1 MCFSID
7 RLLPATDPD
16 TQLTKKNTVFSCF
29 VSNFWWIHEPSS
41 TTIIHTFNYREN
53 YSRISLYA
61 SEVKMQRRCL
71 SLWRKRTFVKVAT
84 PTVSQ
89 TVCCQSLHRVLLVVD
104 LIHLCFEV
112 KQIQRMTCIS
122 ASTYF
127 QQWPLRSLRT
137 WLTGSIHCVLEAFI
151 FKNALVLGKGKD
163 SVAVWQPKSELKDA
177 KFVIRVDILRPSLWL
192 SSYFIAKSREAL
204 VHSLLKWEWN
214 FIVCLHVQSMIP
226 GIIYT
231 VHPT

>member
-1 MCFSID
+1 MLFRTFDGYMNHHLPPSFIRSI
-7 RLLPATDPD
+7 
-16 TQLTKKNTVFSCF
+16 
-29 VSNFWWIHEPSS
+29 IE
-41 TTIIHTFNYREN
+41 
-53 YSRISLYA
+53 RITPESPLYA
-61 SEVKMQRRCL
+61 SEVKLQRRHL

-89 TVCCQSLHRVLLVVD
+89 TVCCKSLHRVLLVVD

-112 KQIQRMTCIS
+112 KQIQGMTCIS
-122 ASTYF
+122 SSTYF
-127 QQWPLRSLRT
+127 QHWPLRRLRT
-137 WLTGSIHCVLEAFI
+137 WLAGSIHCVLEAFI
-151 FKNALVLGKGKD
+151 FKNALVFGKGKD
-163 SVAVWQPKSELKDA
+163 LVAVWQPKSELKDA
-177 KFVIRVDILRPSLWL
+177 KSLRLRQFVIRVDFLRPSLWL

-214 FIVCLHVQSMIP
+214 FIVCLHVQSMIT